1 LEEPRIKVTDISKS
15 FRWDSNKISNIF
27 SKKKRKKIAAV
38 KNVSFDV
45 KQGEIL
51 GIVGAN
57 GSGKT
62 TLLRIISGIYQPD
75 SGKVEINGKLAP
87 ILQLGTGFNS
97 ELNAIDNI
105 TISAMLMGF
114 SKKEIKNKTR
124 KILDFADLNEFTDLK
139 LIHYSSGMRA
149 RLAFSIAMQV
159 DPDILL
165 LDEILSVGD
174 IVFKK
179 KSFESFLSFKEKGK
193 TIVFTS
199 HNLQT
204 HLNISSRVLV
214 MDKGKLVMIGEPKE
228 AIDEYKK
235 IIDKRGKK

>member
-1 LEEPRIKVTDISKS
+1 LEPRIKVTNVSKS
-15 FRWDSNKISNIF
+15 FSWNYNLISDLF
-27 SKKKRKKIAAV
+27 RRTPRKKLHAV
-38 KNVSFDV
+38 KDVSFEV
-45 KQGEIL
+45 NEGEIL

-75 SGKVEINGKLAP
+75 SGHVSINGRLAP
-87 ILQLGTGFNS
+87 ILQLGAGFNG

-105 TISAMLMGF
+105 TISAMLMGV
-114 SKKEIKNKTR
+114 SKKEISSKT
-124 KILDFADLNEFTDLK
+124 KQILEFADLKNYEDLK
-139 LIHYSSGMRA
+139 IKYYSSGMKA
-149 RLAFSIAMQV
+149 RLSFATAMQI

-174 IVFKK
+174 RGFKK
-179 KSFESFLSFKEKGK
+179 KSYDLFLRFKEEGK

-199 HNLQT
+199 HSLEA
-204 HLNISSRVLV
+204 HLNISNRVLV
-214 MDKGKLVMIGEPKE
+214 MDKGKLVFTGEPKE
-228 AIDEYKK
+228 GIEIYKN

>member
-1 LEEPRIKVTDISKS
+1 MEEPRIKVTDISKS

>member
-1 LEEPRIKVTDISKS
+1 MEESRIKVTNISKAFGWNS
-15 FRWDSNKISNIF
+15 SKISDIF
-27 SKKKRKKIAAV
+27 SRKEKKKIVAV
-38 KNVSFDV
+38 DNVSFDE

-75 SGKVEINGKLAP
+75 LGKIEINGKLAP
-87 ILQLGTGFNS
+87 ILQLGAGFNN
-97 ELNAIDNI
+97 ELDAIDNI

-114 SKKEIKNKTR
+114 SKKEIKSKIG
-124 KILDFADLNEFTDLK
+124 KILDFAELTEFADLK
-139 LIHYSSGMRA
+139 LKHYSSGMRA
-149 RLAFSIAMQV
+149 RLAFATAMQI

-174 IVFKK
+174 RAFKK
-179 KSFESFLSFKEKGK
+179 KSYETFLSFKENGK

-199 HNLQT
+199 HSLEA
-204 HLNISSRVLV
+204 HLNISNRVLV
-214 MDKGKLVMIGEPKE
+214 MDKGRLVMIGEPKE
-228 AIDEYKK
+228 AIEKYKQ